1 MENNIV
7 MIFYFNFTDPLNS
20 FKNSLLFFFFFFLI
34 YLPWNYSPKG
44 YIPILFD
51 PKMNNLLLLILKKSN
66 NSNAEFRSMPTE
78 K

>member
-20 FKNSLLFFFFFFLI
+20 FKNSLLFFFFFLI

-44 YIPILFD
+44 YIPILFY